1 MEARMEHTDML
12 VIDREKSLNLIGKA
26 YIDMKNGDAAGF
38 IVTLRD
44 GKVSLATFDM
54 DEVTVIGLMIGLIES
69 SIKDE
74 GGNRH

>member
-38 IVTLRD
+38 IVTLRE
-44 GKVSLATFDM
+44 GKVDLATFDM

>member
-1 MEARMEHTDML
+1 MEHTDML

-44 GKVSLATFDM
+44 GKISLATFDM
-54 DEVTVIGLMIGLIES
+54 DEVTVLGLMIGLIES

>member
-38 IVTLRD
+38 IVTLRE

>member
-1 MEARMEHTDML
+1 MEHTDML

-38 IVTLRD
+38 IVTLRE

>member
-1 MEARMEHTDML
+1 MDNPEML
-12 VIDREKSLNLIGKA
+12 IIDREKSLNLIGQA

-44 GKVSLATFDM
+44 GKISLATFDM
-54 DEVTVIGLMIGLIES
+54 DEVTVINLMIGVIECA
-69 SIKDE
+69 IKDD

>member
-1 MEARMEHTDML
+1 MEHTDML

>member
-1 MEARMEHTDML
+1 MEHTDML

-38 IVTLRD
+38 IVTLRE

-54 DEVTVIGLMIGLIES
+54 DEVTVLGLMIGLIES